1 MQVNKDTTV
10 LYFVPSE
17 EVSNVRVII
26 INETTEQDIYDE
38 VVNLDKESYYYKL
51 TDSSGFGFVDGESY
65 ILEVYEEGIL
75 VYRANLYSNSAPVRQ
90 RNQNQNMGGSNNEY
104 LTI

>member
-17 EVSNVRVII
+17 EVSNARVII
-26 INETTEQDIYDE
+26 INETTEQDIYDQ

-51 TDSSGFGFVDGESY
+51 TDSNGFGFVNGESY
-65 ILEVYEEGIL
+65 ILEVFEEGIL

-90 RNQNQNMGGSNNEY
+90 RKQSRNLGESNNEY